1 MRTMKLKFAS
11 AAGFG
16 ALLLA
21 VSSVLSR
28 VLGVLRDAVFA
39 KIFGIGDE
47 GGIFALDAYYLAFR
61 IPDLLYTLLILGALS
76 SAFIPLYTRL
86 KKKNEAEA
94 NRFVNDVLSSVFLL
108 LLILGGLLFLI
119 APWVLPFLAPGFDS
133 ETQKIAVD
141 LTRIL
146 LLSPLFLGLSG
157 ILQGVENVHQRFF
170 GMALAPLLYNGS
182 IILAAL
188 LFGADYG
195 VYALAWGVAAGAALH
210 FLTQVPGVFG
220 TSFRFRARVPEWTKA
235 VKEFFYL
242 SLPRVLGM
250 SASQITL
257 FVDFALASTFS
268 LGAVS
273 VYSYALNLQAFPY
286 GVVAISFSVAIFS
299 TLAEQALLEDK
310 HDFTRTLKNSF
321 ETIWFW
327 ALPATVGLFL
337 LRAPLVELIL
347 KGGAFDETAFILTTK
362 TFAILIW
369 SALPLSLIPLWSR
382 AFYSLS
388 NTKTPVMISIVT
400 MLLNVALS
408 VTLTQAYDLS
418 VYGLAAANFVASTF
432 NALLLF
438 VFLRRDLAA
447 KSKAL
452 LPFKLLLSS
461 TIAVVSMS
469 GVVLFL
475 RDFSYGHV
483 FWELLLSSF
492 LGGLVYMGVVRVL
505 HWPKVRSR

>member
-1 MRTMKLKFAS
+1 MRAMKLKFAS

-28 VLGVLRDAVFA
+28 MLGVLRDYVFA
-39 KIFGIGDE
+39 KIFGIGDY

-76 SAFIPLYTRL
+76 SAFIPLYARL
-86 KKKNEAEA
+86 KKENEVEA

-108 LLILGGLLFLI
+108 LLTLGGLLLVV
-119 APWVLPFLAPGFDS
+119 APWVIPVLAPGFDS

-157 ILQGVENVHQRFF
+157 ILQGVENVHQRFL

-182 IILAAL
+182 IIAAAL
-188 LFGADYG
+188 LFGNDYG
-195 VYALAWGVAAGAALH
+195 VYALAWGVAAGALLH

-220 TSFRFRARVPEWTKA
+220 TSFRFKLRVPEWTRA
-235 VKEFFYL
+235 IKEFFYL

-286 GVVAISFSVAIFS
+286 GVVAVSFSVAIFS
-299 TLAEQALLEDK
+299 TLAEQALLKDK
-310 HDFTRTLKNSF
+310 GDFTRTLKNSF
-321 ETIWFW
+321 GTIWFW

-337 LRAPLVELIL
+337 LREPLVELIL

-388 NTKTPVMISIVT
+388 NTKTPVKISVLT
-400 MLLNVALS
+400 MLLNVILS
-408 VTLTQAYDLS
+408 VTFTQVYHLS
-418 VYGLAAANFVASTF
+418 VYGLAAANFIASSF
-432 NALLLF
+432 NALSLL
-438 VFLRRDLAA
+438 VLLRRDLSAMF
-447 KSKAL
+447 KTM
-452 LPFKLLLSS
+452 LPFNLLLSS
-461 TIAVVSMS
+461 GIAVVIMT
-469 GVVLFL
+469 GIVLFL
-475 RDFSYGHV
+475 QGFSYGHAL
-483 FWELLLSSF
+483 WELLLNSV
-492 LGGLVYMGVVRVL
+492 LGGLVYMGMVRIL
-505 HWPKVRSR
+505 HWPKRQP